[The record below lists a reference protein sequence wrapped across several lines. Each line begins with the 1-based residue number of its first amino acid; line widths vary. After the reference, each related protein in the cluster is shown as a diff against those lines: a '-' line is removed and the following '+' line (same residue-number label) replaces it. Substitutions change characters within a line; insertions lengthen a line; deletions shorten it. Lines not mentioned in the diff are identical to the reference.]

1 MGYRPEDLQLDEGYW
16 RALLH
21 EAEQLPIAP
30 TRQHRPSHL
39 DREAEAPSAESHGT
53 HPSSGVN
60 ATLVTQQRTAPE
72 PSGLASPDPTHPIWL
87 DLQNSLTSDVILQV
101 EVTGCN
107 RGGLIVLY
115 NGLRGFIPS
124 SHLHNVAPDMDEPTR
139 RTALANHIGQMLNVR
154 VIELEPEQ
162 GRAVFSERASA
173 ENDPTLED
181 IPDVLK
187 EVRPGETRKGMV
199 TNLTAFGAFVDLGG
213 YEGLVHV
220 SELSWSRVNH
230 PRDML
235 HIGDEVQVHVMSVA
249 PEEGRIALSIKRAR
263 PNPWENIEQRY
274 RVGQTIQGIVTNVVQ
289 FGAFVKVEDEL
300 EGLVH
305 VSELAEGS
313 FMHPRNIVRE
323 GEHVTARVIA
333 VDSAH
338 RRLALSLRN
347 VEHAANVANGLGD

>member
-16 RALLH
+16 RALLT
-21 EAEQLPIAP
+21 EVEQLPVMP
-30 TRQHRPSHL
+30 TRLQRAAHTTNDAAPARDSRELHRIAS
-39 DREAEAPSAESHGT
+39 EATHTLAVDHPTWFVLQEAL
-53 HPSSGVN
+53 VN
-60 ATLVTQQRTAPE
+60 DTIV
-72 PSGLASPDPTHPIWL
+72 D
-87 DLQNSLTSDVILQV
+87 V

-107 RGGLIVLY
+107 RGGLIVNH

-124 SHLHNVAPDMDEPTR
+124 SHLHNIAPDMDEPSR
-139 RTALANHIGQMLNVR
+139 RTALANHIGNTLHVR
-154 VIELEPEQ
+154 VIELEPDE

-173 ENDPTLED
+173 ESDPTLED
-181 IPDVLK
+181 LPTVLK
-187 EVRPGETRKGMV
+187 EIQAGETRQGTV

-235 HIGDEVQVHVMSVA
+235 HIGEEVHVHVMSVV

-263 PNPWENIEQRY
+263 PNPWENIEARY
-274 RVGQTIQGIVTNVVQ
+274 QVGQIVHGTVTNVVQ

-323 GEHVTARVIA
+323 GEHVTARVIG

-347 VEHAANVANGLGD
+347 AQQE